1 MTVRLAMNDSLSA
14 TKACR
19 VQERKK
25 KKRKKKQKKKKKK
38 KASYLRV
45 WGSMSMCN
53 VMYKA
58 QVALFWLVARVAGF
72 TGHPKDGPF
81 LKGIV

>member
-19 VQERKK
+19 VQERKR
-25 KKRKKKQKKKKKK
+25 KKRKKKKKKKKK

-45 WGSMSMCN
+45 C
-53 VMYKA
+53 
-58 QVALFWLVARVAGF
+58 VAS
-72 TGHPKDGPF
+72 T
-81 LKGIV
+81 